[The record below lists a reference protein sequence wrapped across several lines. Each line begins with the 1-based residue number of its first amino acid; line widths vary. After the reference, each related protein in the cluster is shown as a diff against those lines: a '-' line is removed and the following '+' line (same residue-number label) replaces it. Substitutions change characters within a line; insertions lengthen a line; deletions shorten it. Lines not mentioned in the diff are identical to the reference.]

1 MARSFVTNAFH
12 PTLSEVGEK
21 AMAKKKRQGNS
32 QRSDLNNQEN
42 TITLGDQLQG
52 DVLEKLKAAKKGLI
66 VQEREKEE
74 ERQAK
79 LAFER
84 KQREKNMSFEELL
97 EKYGDN
103 GSKF

>member
-1 MARSFVTNAFH
+1 
-12 PTLSEVGEK
+12 
-21 AMAKKKRQGNS
+21 MAKKKRQGNS